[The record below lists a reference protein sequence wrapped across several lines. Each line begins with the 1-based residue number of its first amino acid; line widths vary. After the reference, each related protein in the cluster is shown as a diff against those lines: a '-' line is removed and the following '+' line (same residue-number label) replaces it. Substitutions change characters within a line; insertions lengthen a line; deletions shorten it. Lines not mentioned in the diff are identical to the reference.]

1 MNNYTFKVIN
11 SEGVKKE
18 ATIRSPSKVLNY
30 TILNR
35 LHKMFSEL
43 GGALYVAEGIEAI
56 DSIAASNMLSKV
68 KTLHLPSTLQ
78 KIYSYNS
85 SAFYFP
91 LCVERIIVSDDN
103 PYFSSDKD
111 GVLFSK
117 DKSVLIRYPIGKLN
131 DCYEIPPTVTEI
143 AAFAFAQAKIKFLT
157 APKSVSVIG
166 EQAFQ
171 YSQLISADFS
181 ETKIEVLPKEC
192 FWICSDLVSIKLPKS
207 LKSIKTK
214 CFCQCG
220 FENIEIPNTVAKIEK
235 YAFSSSKIKEIKMP
249 RDLKHITRGV
259 FQNCE
264 KIEKI
269 DLCNIIKIH
278 KTTFTNCPYLS
289 EITANTYNKAFSTKD
304 GVLYNKDFT
313 KLFKTPPAYNKEKF
327 VVPDSVKIIDE
338 AAFESCL
345 NLVELDIGNAI
356 LVEDSALF
364 NCTSLKKITIGSECK
379 EFSPEKVKFCFAL
392 ERIEVDPNNP
402 YYKSVDGVLFNKS
415 GEKLL
420 IYPPAKPDGLYS
432 VPDGTSEISECAFFN
447 VQNLTEVKLPDS
459 VKYIGDHTF
468 ERCSKLQKIDLSRV
482 IRIGRSAFSCCE
494 HLDNIIFNDNAVL
507 EDYSF
512 SFCSEL
518 KNVELGNNLKIQN
531 NSFMKTPFNNFDFD
545 FFNANA
551 EELSKAFASAYATAD
566 FLLSPR
572 YYKNN
577 YWR

>member
-1 MNNYTFKVIN
+1 MNYTFKIISADGAENEVMIKSRSTMLNIN
-11 SEGVKKE
+11 MLKKVKKSLPE
-18 ATIRSPSKVLNY
+18 NALNG
-30 TILNR
+30 T
-35 LHKMFSEL
+35 
-43 GGALYVAEGIEAI
+43 LYIPEGIETI
-56 DSIAASNMLSKV
+56 DNMALTGVCGKI
-68 KTLHLPSTLQ
+68 KTIILPSTLE
-78 KIYSYNS
+78 KIYRH
-85 SAFYFP
+85 AFYFP
-91 LCVERIIVSDDN
+91 LCVEKIIVSDDN
-103 PYFSSDKD
+103 PYFSSDKN
-111 GVLFSK
+111 GILFNK
-117 DKSVLIRYPIGKLN
+117 DKTILIRYPIGRN
-131 DCYEIPPTVTEI
+131 DDYYAIPPTVTEI
-143 AAFAFAQAKIKFLT
+143 ASFAFAQSKLKILIV
-157 APKSVSVIG
+157 PESVSAVG

-171 YSQLISADFS
+171 YSQIMSVDLS
-181 ETKIEVLPKEC
+181 ESKIESLPKEC
-192 FWICSDLVSIKLPKS
+192 FWCCSNLINISLPKR
-207 LKSIKTK
+207 LKSIGIK

-235 YAFSSSKIKEIKMP
+235 YAFCSSKIKEIKMP

-278 KTTFTNCPYLS
+278 KTTFTDCPSLS

-304 GVLYNKDFT
+304 VLYNKDFT
-313 KLFKTPPAYNKEKF
+313 KLLKVPPAYNKEKF

-338 AAFESCL
+338 AAFDSCV
-345 NLVELDIGNAI
+345 NLTELDINNAV
-356 LVEDSALF
+356 LEDSAIF
-364 NCTSLKKITIGSECK
+364 NCPNFKKIIIGAGYK
-379 EFSPEKVKFCFAL
+379 DYFSPEKIKLCFAL

-420 IYPPAKPDGLYS
+420 IYPPAKPDSLYS
-432 VPDGTSEISECAFFN
+432 VPDGTCEISEYAFFN

-494 HLDNIIFNDNAVL
+494 HLDNIILNDNAVL

-566 FLLSPR
+566 FLLFPR
-572 YYKNN
+572 YYQNN
-577 YWR
+577 FWGK

>member
-1 MNNYTFKVIN
+1 MNNYTFKIISADGAENEVMIKSRSTMLNIN
-11 SEGVKKE
+11 MLKKVKKSLPE
-18 ATIRSPSKVLNY
+18 NALNG
-30 TILNR
+30 T
-35 LHKMFSEL
+35 
-43 GGALYVAEGIEAI
+43 LYIPEGIETI
-56 DSIAASNMLSKV
+56 DNMALTGVCGKI
-68 KTLHLPSTLQ
+68 KTIILPSTVEN
-78 KIYSYNS
+78 IYRH
-85 SAFYFP
+85 AFYFP
-91 LCVERIIVSDDN
+91 LCVEKIIVSNDN
-103 PYFSSDKD
+103 PYFSSDED
-111 GVLFSK
+111 GVLFNK
-117 DKSVLIRYPIGKLN
+117 DKTVLIRYPIGKLN
-131 DCYEIPPTVTEI
+131 DCYGIPPTVTEI
-143 AAFAFAQAKIKFLT
+143 APFAFAQTKVKFLSV
-157 APKSVSVIG
+157 PKSVSVIG

-192 FWICSDLVSIKLPKS
+192 FWICSNLITLKLPKH
-207 LKSIKTK
+207 LKLIGIK

-235 YAFSSSKIKEIKMP
+235 YAFCSSKIKEIKIP
-249 RDLKHITRGV
+249 RDLKNITRGV
-259 FQNCE
+259 FQDCQSL
-264 KIEKI
+264 EKI
-269 DLCNIIKIH
+269 DISNVIRIH
-278 KTTFTNCPYLS
+278 KTAFTDCPSLS
-289 EITANTYNKAFSTKD
+289 EITANTYNKTFSTKD
-304 GVLYNKDFT
+304 GVYNKDFT
-313 KLFKTPPAYNKEKF
+313 KLLKVPPAYNKKAF
-327 VVPDSVKIIDE
+327 FVPDSAKIIDE

-356 LVEDSALF
+356 LVEDSAIF

-420 IYPPAKPDGLYS
+420 IYPPAKPDSLYS
-432 VPDGTSEISECAFFN
+432 VPDGTSEISEYAFFI

-459 VKYIGDHTF
+459 VKYIGDHAF
-468 ERCSKLQKIDLSRV
+468 EHCSKLQKIDLSRV

-531 NSFMKTPFNNFDFD
+531 NPFMKTPFNNFDFD
-545 FFNANA
+545 FFHANA
-551 EELSKAFASAYATAD
+551 EELLKAFASAYTTAD